1 MNIDKQLFSYNDI
14 RRIDTDVVIICDKM
28 KYKYVLEVKLLN
40 KLILIDG
47 NSLSFRAFYA
57 LPLLQ
62 NKAGI
67 HTNAVYGF
75 AMLLEKIIKEEQP
88 THFLVAFDAG
98 KTTFRHD
105 TYGEYKGGRQTTP
118 PELSEQFPYVRQL
131 LDAYQIKRYELD
143 NYEAD
148 DIIGTLSKAANDEQF
163 QTIIVTGDRD
173 LTQLATEDVTI
184 YYTKKGVTDVDHYTP
199 QFISE
204 KYDGLVPE
212 QIIDM
217 KGLMGDTSD
226 NIPGVA
232 GVGEK
237 TAIKLLKQ
245 FTTVENVYEH
255 LDEVSG
261 KKLKEKLENSKDDA
275 LMSKKLATINCES
288 PIEVSLKDTK
298 LPENPDISEKIELF
312 KKLEFKQL
320 LDQIDINGDNTTTEE
335 KEMNVTTDFTNIDFT
350 DLKSAI
356 VHFELD
362 GSNYLKDD
370 ILKFALYDGIHH
382 VVIDAQDIHKYEQL
396 IEWLENEQT
405 EKIVYDAKK
414 SYVVAHR
421 LDINIKNIE
430 FDIML
435 ASYIID
441 PSRNIDDVHS
451 VVTNF
456 GQHFVQQSVAVY
468 GKGKKR
474 QVPEDEILN
483 HYIAT
488 IIEAISESQ
497 SIMKDYLE
505 EYNQTDLLYDLELP
519 LARILSQMEEIGI
532 YTDAKDLQEME
543 KEIQSKLDVLVDN
556 IYQSAG
562 ASFNI
567 NSPKQLG
574 VVLFETLELPVIKK
588 TKTGYSTAVD
598 VLEQLQGEHP
608 IIEYILEYR
617 QLAKLQ
623 STYVE
628 GLQKVISK
636 DNRIHTRFNQTLAQ
650 TGRLS
655 SIDPNLQNI
664 PIRLEEGRKIRKAFK
679 STDEN
684 NVIFSADYSQIEL
697 RVLAH
702 ITQDESMK
710 QAFINDEDIHT
721 ATAMKVFE
729 VPANEVDSVMR
740 RQAKAVNFGIVYGI
754 SDYGLSQ
761 SLGITRKQA
770 KKFID
775 DYLNSFPGVKQY
787 MEDVVK
793 DCKAQGYVETLL
805 HRRRYIPDITSRN
818 FNLRGFAERTAM
830 NTPIQ
835 GSAADIIKLAMVNF
849 ANEVK
854 HTEFHAKLLLQV
866 HDELIFEIPK
876 EEVEA
881 FGEFIEDIMDNAL
894 KLDVPLKIESS
905 YGQTW
910 YDAK

>member
-1 MNIDKQLFSYNDI
+1 M
-14 RRIDTDVVIICDKM
+14 
-28 KYKYVLEVKLLN
+28 LEVNILN
-40 KLILIDG
+40 KLVLIDG

-98 KTTFRHD
+98 KTTFRHE
-105 TYGEYKGGRQTTP
+105 TYGEYKGGRQKTP

-148 DIIGTLSKAANDEQF
+148 DIIGTLSKEADQAGFE
-163 QTIIVTGDRD
+163 TIIVTGDRD
-173 LTQLATEDVTI
+173 LTQLATDNVTI

-199 QFISE
+199 AFIAE
-204 KYDGLVPE
+204 KYDGLVPN

-245 FTTVENVYEH
+245 FTTVEHVYENI
-255 LDEVSG
+255 DNVSG

-275 LMSKKLATINCES
+275 IMSKALATINCES
-288 PIEVSLKDTK
+288 PIEVKIDDTK
-298 LPENPDISEKIELF
+298 LPDSLDESAKIELF

-320 LDQIDINGDNTTTEE
+320 LDQIDVDGTADNIEE
-335 KEMNVTTDFTNIDFT
+335 KEINVETDFKNIDFKS
-350 DLKSAI
+350 LKTANI
-356 VHFELD
+356 HFELD
-362 GSNYLKDD
+362 GTNYLKDE
-370 ILKFALYDGIHH
+370 ILKFGLFDGTHY
-382 VVIDAQDIHKYEQL
+382 VVIDASIMHEDENL
-396 IEWLENEQT
+396 IKWLENSET

-414 SYVVAHR
+414 SYITAHR
-421 LDINIKNIE
+421 LNIDIKNIS

-441 PSRNIDDVHS
+441 PSRSIDDVHS
-451 VVTNF
+451 VVSHY
-456 GQHFVQQSVAVY
+456 GQYYVQESVNVY

-474 QVPEDEILN
+474 QVPDDTILN
-483 HYIAT
+483 HYVAT
-488 IIEAISESQ
+488 IIESIHQSHPLMSEQ
-497 SIMKDYLE
+497 LA
-505 EYNQTDLLYDLELP
+505 EYNQEELLFDLELP
-519 LARILSQMEEIGI
+519 LAEILSQMEEIGI
-532 YTDAKDLQEME
+532 YTDVNDLQAME
-543 KEIQSKLDVLVDN
+543 KEIQSKLDDLIQN
-556 IYQSAG
+556 IYDAAG
-562 ASFNI
+562 ESFNI

-574 VVLFETLELPVIKK
+574 VVLFENLQLPVIKK

-598 VLEQLQGEHP
+598 VLEQLKGEHP
-608 IIEYILEYR
+608 IIEFILEYR

-628 GLQKVISK
+628 GLQKVISQ

-702 ITQDESMK
+702 ITQDESMM

-721 ATAMKVFE
+721 ATAMKVFDVQQDE
-729 VPANEVDSVMR
+729 VNGMMR

-770 KKFID
+770 KQFID
-775 DYLNSFPGVKQY
+775 DYLDSFPGVKQY
-787 MEDVVK
+787 MEDIVK
-793 DCKAQGYVETLL
+793 DCKADGYVETLL

-818 FNLRGFAERTAM
+818 FNLRSFAERTAM

-849 ANEVK
+849 ANAIDN
-854 HTEFHAKLLLQV
+854 TDFHAKLLLQV
-866 HDELIFEIPK
+866 HDELIFELP
-876 EEVEA
+876 ESEVTE
-881 FGEFIEDIMDNAL
+881 FEKFIEDIMDNAL
-894 KLDVPLKIESS
+894 DLDVPLKVESS
-905 YGQTW
+905 YGKTW

>member
-1 MNIDKQLFSYNDI
+1 MI
-14 RRIDTDVVIICDKM
+14 
-28 KYKYVLEVKLLN
+28 KYKINMCWRLIIVN
-40 KLILIDG
+40 KLVLIDG

-67 HTNAVYGF
+67 HTNAIYGF
-75 AMLLEKIIKEEQP
+75 AMLLEKILKEEQP

-98 KTTFRHD
+98 KTTFRHE
-105 TYGEYKGGRQTTP
+105 TYGEYKGGRQKTP

-131 LDAYQIKRYELD
+131 LDAYQIKRYELE

-148 DIIGTLSKAANDEQF
+148 DIIGTLSTKASNENF
-163 QTIIVTGDRD
+163 ETIIITGDRD
-173 LTQLATEDVTI
+173 LTQLATDNVTI

-199 QFISE
+199 QFIAE
-204 KYDGLVPE
+204 KYDGLEPK

-245 FTTVENVYEH
+245 FSTVENVY
-255 LDEVSG
+255 DNIDDVSG
-261 KKLKEKLENSKDDA
+261 KKLKEKLANSKDDA
-275 LMSKKLATINCES
+275 LMSKELATINVES
-288 PIEVSLKDTK
+288 PVEVSLADTK
-298 LPENPDISEKIELF
+298 LPVEPDTNDKIELF

-320 LDQIDINGDNTTTEE
+320 LDQMDAQSETQDTEA
-335 KEMNVTTDFTNIDFT
+335 KEISVITEFNDVDFNKLT
-350 DLKSAI
+350 SAAI
-356 VHFELD
+356 HFEID
-362 GSNYLKDD
+362 GINYLKED
-370 ILKFALYDGIHH
+370 ILKFGLFDGTNHY
-382 VVIDAQDIHKYEQL
+382 VIDAKQINEYPQL
-396 IEWLENEQT
+396 VQWLESDKT

-414 SYVVAHR
+414 TYVAAHR
-421 LDINIKNIE
+421 LEIDVKNIQ

-441 PSRNIDDVHS
+441 PSRSIDDVHS
-451 VVTNF
+451 VVTHF
-456 GQHFVQQSVAVY
+456 GQHYVQSTVSIY

-474 QVPEDEILN
+474 QVPEDETLN
-483 HYIAT
+483 YHIAT
-488 IIEAISESQ
+488 ITEAISESQ
-497 SIMKDYLE
+497 KYMEQQLE
-505 EYNQTDLLYDLELP
+505 EYNQTDLLNDLELP
-519 LARILSQMEEIGI
+519 LARILSKMEEIGI
-532 YTDAKDLQEME
+532 YTDVDDLKQME
-543 KEIQSKLDVLVDN
+543 QEIQSKLDVLIDN
-556 IYQSAG
+556 IYEAAG
-562 ASFNI
+562 ESFNI

-574 VVLFETLELPVIKK
+574 VVLFETLKLPVIKK

-608 IIEYILEYR
+608 IIDHILEYR
-617 QLAKLQ
+617 QLSKLQ

-628 GLQKVISK
+628 GLQKVIS
-636 DNRIHTRFNQTLAQ
+636 DDQRIHTRFNQTLAQ

-664 PIRLEEGRKIRKAFK
+664 PVRLEEGRKIRKAFK
-679 STDEN
+679 STDKN

-710 QAFINDEDIHT
+710 KAFINDEDIHT
-721 ATAMKVFE
+721 ATAMKVFG
-729 VPANEVDSVMR
+729 VDADEIDSNMR

-761 SLGITRKQA
+761 SLGITRKAA
-770 KKFID
+770 KKFIN
-775 DYLNSFPGVKQY
+775 DYLDSFPGVKQY

-793 DCKAQGYVETLL
+793 DCKAQGFVETLL

-818 FNLRGFAERTAM
+818 FNLRSFAERTAM

-849 ANEVK
+849 DREIEKTDFN
-854 HTEFHAKLLLQV
+854 AKLLLQV

-876 EEVEA
+876 DEVES
-881 FGEFIEDIMDNAL
+881 FESFIEEIMDNAL
-894 KLDVPLKIESS
+894 KLDVPLKVESS